1 MHFGCIDLYI
11 LFYRF
16 VFCNKGGDKMNL
28 EKEEYDERKYDLKIW
43 KRTYKYLK
51 PFNKQFFMI
60 VLCMIVIASIDV
72 TVPYLAKYA
81 IDNFIIPKS
90 TEGLELFAA
99 FYVGISLLLCVII
112 YVFIS
117 IAGNVEMGIM
127 YHLREKAFEN
137 LQKLSLSYYDKNAAG
152 WIMARMTSDI
162 SKIGMSIA
170 WGIVDFFWGIAM
182 MFGILVVMLVINF
195 KLAVITFSVIPV
207 LVFISAYF
215 QKKILKEQ
223 RTVRKLN
230 SKITGS
236 FNEGILGAK
245 TSKTLVRE
253 KQNIGEFEEL
263 TCKMRKS
270 SIRAAVVNSL
280 YLPMVLFIGSIG
292 TVLALNFGGINVQNG
307 AITYGTLVLFIN
319 YTILFFEPVREL
331 ARIFAEMLSAQAAL
345 ERVITLIEEEPDITD
360 SKEVEITYGSYQ
372 NPNYSLDKLSGD
384 IEFKD
389 VEFSYTE
396 DEIILKKLNLKI
408 KAGQTVALVG
418 ETGSGKSTIV
428 NLACRFYEPTK
439 GTISLDGKDYKSIST
454 HYLHSNLGYVLQ
466 APHLFSGTI
475 KENILYGK
483 EDASD
488 EDVIRVS
495 KLVNA
500 HDFIKSLEKGYDTQ
514 VGEGGSNLSTG
525 QKQLISFAR
534 AIIADPSIF
543 VLDEATSSIDTETEA
558 KIQSAVEKVLEGRTS
573 FVIAHRLSTIK
584 NADRILVIE
593 DGEVLEDGNH
603 DTLIRKKGKYYELY
617 NNQFIKD
624 EESKIF
630 KKEIQFC

>member
-1 MHFGCIDLYI
+1 MYSGFLSYE
-11 LFYRF
+11 
-16 VFCNKGGDKMNL
+16 KGGDTMDF
-28 EKEEYDERKYDLKIW
+28 EKEEYDDRKYDLKIW

-51 PFNKQFFMI
+51 PFNKQFLLI
-60 VLCMIVIASIDV
+60 VLCMIIIASIDV

-90 TEGLELFAA
+90 IEGIELFAA
-99 FYVGISLLLCVII
+99 FYVGISLVLSVTI
-112 YVFIS
+112 YIFIS
-117 IAGNVEMGIM
+117 IAGNVEMGIV
-127 YHLREKAFEN
+127 YHLREKAFDN

-195 KLAVITFSVIPV
+195 KLAIITFSVIPA
-207 LVFISAYF
+207 LIFISTYF

-253 KQNIGEFEEL
+253 KQNIGEFEDL
-263 TCKMRKS
+263 TQKMRKS

-292 TVLALNFGGINVQNG
+292 TVLALNFGGINVQSG
-307 AITYGTLVLFIN
+307 AITYGTMVLFIN

-345 ERVITLIEEEPDITD
+345 ERVVTLIEEVPDIVD
-360 SKEVEITYGSYQ
+360 DKEVEARYGSYE
-372 NPNYSLDKLSGD
+372 NPNLSLGKLKGE

-389 VEFSYTE
+389 VEFSYTD
-396 DEIILKKLNLKI
+396 DEVILKKLNLKI
-408 KAGQTVALVG
+408 NAGQTVALVG

-428 NLACRFYEPTK
+428 NLACRFYEPTN
-439 GTISLDGKDYKSIST
+439 GTITLDGQDYKSIST

-475 KENILYGK
+475 KENIVYGK
-483 EDASD
+483 EGASD
-488 EDVIRVS
+488 EEVIRVS

-500 HDFIKSLEKGYDTQ
+500 HEFISNLEKGYDTE